1 MLYVPFNIW
10 DVTRWA
16 CAIISID
23 RTVIPHVLVYV
34 REVA

>member
-1 MLYVPFNIW
+1 MLYVPFKIR
-10 DVTRWA
+10 DVSRWA

-23 RTVIPHVLVYV
+23 WTVIPHVLVYV